1 MSDEGAVMPDYGHDL
16 RFGTFLPPVAEHADA
31 VVALARL
38 AERLGLD
45 SVSVQD
51 HPYQPAFLDTW
62 TLLSVL
68 AARTSRIRLFPN
80 VANLPLRPPAVLARS
95 AASLDILSGGRVE
108 LGLGAGS
115 FWDAIAANGGPR
127 RAPAEAV
134 DALEEAIAVIRA
146 LWTPGRAARVAGEH
160 HRLDGAK
167 PGPFPAHDM
176 GIWLGAYKKRMLR
189 LTGRAADGWL
199 PSSPYAPPERLA
211 EMNAVI
217 DDAAREAGRDPAAIR
232 RIYNITGSF
241 SGTGAEFLQGPPRV
255 WVEQLAELAL
265 TEGIGEF
272 VLMADAGDD
281 TGLRRFADEVAP
293 GVREQVGAEHG
304 AATDPVPTRPPPP
317 PAPARPAAG
326 LGPAAGSPAGVRPT
340 PPPETR
346 LSGEAVWDEST
357 RPSGP
362 IAGGGPLPAT
372 ANPSGRH
379 LIDVHDHLRGE
390 LAQLR
395 DLIRQVAEGGVDV
408 AAARDMI
415 ATMTMRQN
423 SWTLGTYC
431 ESYCRVVTTH
441 HTLEDR
447 SVFPW
452 LRKADPRLAPVIDRL
467 AEEHEAIAGVLE
479 RVDRALVAMVAD
491 PARIGDVQDAVDLLT
506 DTLLSHLSYEERELV
521 EPLGRH
527 GFSDAIR

>member
-1 MSDEGAVMPDYGHDL
+1 MPDYGHDL
-16 RFGTFLPPVAEHADA
+16 RFGIFLTPAAERADTL
-31 VVALARL
+31 VPLARL

-127 RAPAEAV
+127 RAPGESV
-134 DALEEAIAVIRA
+134 EALEEAIAVIRA
-146 LWTPGRAARVAGEH
+146 LWTPGRAARVAGTH
-160 HRLDGAK
+160 YRLDGAK

-176 GIWLGAYKKRMLR
+176 GIRLGAYKKRMLR

-232 RIYNITGSF
+232 RTYNIAGSF
-241 SGTGAEFLQGPPRV
+241 SGPGTEFLQGPPHV

-272 VLMADAGDD
+272 VIMADADD
-281 TGLRRFADEVAP
+281 DAFLRRFADEVAP
-293 GVREQVGAEHG
+293 AVRELVAAERS
-304 AATDPVPTRPPPP
+304 AATDPVPTEPPRQ
-317 PAPARPAAG
+317 PAPPRPAAAAQPES
-326 LGPAAGSPAGVRPT
+326 GPAPAGVRPT
-340 PPPETR
+340 PPPEAR
-346 LSGEAVWDEST
+346 LSAESVWDEST
-357 RPSGP
+357 RPRGP
-362 IAGGGPLPAT
+362 VADGGPLPAE

-379 LIDVHDHLRGE
+379 LIDVHDHLRNE
-390 LAQLR
+390 LERLR
-395 DLIRQVAEGGVDV
+395 DLIRRVAEGDADV

-415 ATMTMRQN
+415 ATMALRQN

-431 ESYCRVVTTH
+431 ASYCRVVTTH

-452 LRKADPRLAPVIDRL
+452 LRKADPRLEPVIDRL
-467 AEEHEAIAGVLE
+467 AEEHETIAGVLE
-479 RVDRALVAMVAD
+479 RVDAALVAMVTG
-491 PARIGDVQDAVDLLT
+491 PGRIGAVQDAVDLLT
-506 DTLLSHLSYEERELV
+506 DVLLSHLSYEERELV